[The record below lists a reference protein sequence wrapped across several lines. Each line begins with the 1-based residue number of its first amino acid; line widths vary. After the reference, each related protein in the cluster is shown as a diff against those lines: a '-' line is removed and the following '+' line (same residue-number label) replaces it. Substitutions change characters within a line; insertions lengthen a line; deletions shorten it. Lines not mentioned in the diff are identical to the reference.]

1 MFSRFRLSE
10 EDRDYFCFLWQEK
23 DGSEPIVC
31 RLDRL
36 PFGSS
41 CSPFVDIYAVHRIF
55 KDNGTADNVIRAVKQ
70 RMYVNN

>member
-1 MFSRFRLSE
+1 MFSRFRFFVKG
-10 EDRDYFCFLWQEK
+10 RDYFGFLWQEK
-23 DGSEPIVC
+23 HGSEPIVC

-36 PFGSS
+36 PLGAS